1 MDNPYQPPKADLGND
16 IIKPK
21 SKKGWKI
28 FFWVM
33 MSLQL
38 MLMVSTFIDP
48 IEDKIPI
55 DHFIDFVI
63 YPITILGIFGF
74 AYNKRLITSGFWKNW
89 IVIAIIT
96 DIYSISAIFKT
107 DIGSASSGIELYLYV
122 GTILAILVPIMAL
135 QYYCLYSYAFKSTQ
149 IWSKQG
155 SLKE

>member
-1 MDNPYQPPKADLGND
+1 MDNPYQPPKADLGKD

-48 IEDKIPI
+48 IEDKTTL

-74 AYNKRLITSGFWKNW
+74 AYNKSLITSGFWKNW
-89 IVIAIIT
+89 IAIAIIT
-96 DIYSISAIFKT
+96 DIYSMFAIFET
-107 DIGSASSGIELYLYV
+107 DIGSSSGVELYLYV
-122 GTILAILVPIMAL
+122 GTILAILVPVMVL
-135 QYYCLYSYAFKSTQ
+135 QYFCLYNYAFKSPE
-149 IWSKQG
+149 IWNKS
-155 SLKE
+155 

>member
-48 IEDKIPI
+48 IEDKTSL
-55 DHFIDFVI
+55 DQFIDFVI

-74 AYNKRLITSGFWKNW
+74 AYNKSLIALGFWKVW
-89 IVIAIIT
+89 IVIALMT
-96 DIYSISAIFKT
+96 DMYSIFNIFGT
-107 DIGSASSGIELYLYV
+107 DLGDQVGLELYLYI
-122 GTILAILVPIMAL
+122 GTILAILVPVIVM
-135 QYYCLYSYAFKSTQ
+135 QYFCLYNYAFKSPE
-149 IWSKQG
+149 IWNKS
-155 SLKE
+155 

>member
-1 MDNPYQPPKADLGND
+1 MDNPYQPPKADLGKD

-48 IEDKIPI
+48 IEDKTSL
-55 DHFIDFVI
+55 DQFIDFVI

-74 AYNKRLITSGFWKNW
+74 AYNKSLIALGFWKVW
-89 IVIAIIT
+89 IVIALMT
-96 DIYSISAIFKT
+96 DMYSIFNIFGT
-107 DIGSASSGIELYLYV
+107 DLGDQVGLELYLYI
-122 GTILAILVPIMAL
+122 GTILAILVPVIVM
-135 QYYCLYSYAFKSTQ
+135 QYFCLYNYAFKSPE
-149 IWSKQG
+149 IWNKS
-155 SLKE
+155 